1 MSSGFRVFTTPAFD
15 RELKKFFK
23 KDKTIVAIFE
33 IVAEILRNDPINKS
47 KRYEIKKLIDVKQRE
62 GQWRIRQRNY
72 RVRYDIFGNKV
83 VLQSIRD
90 RRDSY
95 K

>member
-23 KDKTIVAIFE
+23 KDKSIVSIFE
-33 IVAEILRNDPINKS
+33 IVAEILRNDPINQS
-47 KRYEIKKLIDVKQRE
+47 KKYEIKKLIDVKQSE
-62 GQWRIRQRNY
+62 GQWRIRQRNC

-83 VLQSIRD
+83 IIHSIRN

>member
-1 MSSGFRVFTTPAFD
+1 MSSGFRVFTTPVFD